1 MTPKDYGQQ
10 MRLIIDNMNSLIALK
25 VEKYGI
31 NQGQFEY
38 FLLIFMNPGINQL
51 ALANKKN
58 VSKSS
63 VTKAIN
69 ILEKDGFIKRIIDK
83 EDRRSSLLYLTDKG
97 KNITDDLMTIKETS
111 QKYLFKGFSTDDM
124 KAFYQYLSIL
134 KKNSKALLKKA
145 SEK

>member
-31 NQGQFEY
+31 KQGQFEY

-69 ILEKDGFIKRIIDK
+69 ILENDGFIKRIIDK
-83 EDRRSSLLYLTDKG
+83 EDRRNSLLYLTDKG
-97 KNITDDLMTIKETS
+97 KKITDDLMAIKKTS
-111 QKYLFKGFSTDDM
+111 EKHLFKGFNTDDM
-124 KAFYQYLSIL
+124 DQFYQYLSVL
-134 KKNSKALLKKA
+134 KKNSKDLLKKA